1 MMRIN
6 LVTQNKDKTNNII
19 DISKKKFN
27 KEKEVTFTLEDSEQI
42 HDGDYEFTFELDEEY
57 EPKDTEKK

>member
-1 MMRIN
+1 MY
-6 LVTQNKDKTNNII
+6 LQQ
-19 DISKKKFN
+19 KKKFN

-57 EPKDTEKK
+57 EPKDTEEK